1 MILIGDS
8 SHNTLAYLDL
18 NFTDTNGVASST
30 STTLVFVLFDNVQKV
45 RDD

>member
-1 MILIGDS
+1 M
-8 SHNTLAYLDL
+8 LAYLEL

-30 STTLVFVLFDNVQKV
+30 STTLGFVLFDNVQKV